1 MSLSHVR
8 ARVCAGKAKN
18 KKSRRIRHYA
28 RTPPVS
34 CTQISYTAQPVP
46 RTLII
51 LYTQWKSIETEE

>member
-1 MSLSHVR
+1 MSLSRVR
-8 ARVCAGKAKN
+8 ERVYTGNAKN

-28 RTPPVS
+28 RTALVS
-34 CTQISYTAQPVP
+34 RTQISYIAQPVP